1 MNKRKLTSFALCAMV
16 FALSFAAEAQQP
28 KKVSRIGILFIGSR
42 NQPHLESFKQGLRER
57 GYVEGKNIAFDYRYA
72 EGRQD
77 QLPEL
82 AAELV
87 QLKVDVIVV
96 TSDISAKAA
105 NQVTKP
111 IHIFITHITPVT

>member
-1 MNKRKLTSFALCAMV
+1 MRKTIISFALT
-16 FALSFAAEAQQP
+16 ALFYALCQIAEAQQP

-96 TSDISAKAA
+96 TSDISAEAA
-105 NQVTKP
+105 NQVDRKSTRL
-111 IHIFITHITPVT
+111 